1 MVNLREWFTEFNA
14 VAPGTV
20 YSAGHCCISPL
31 VLEGQL
37 AAQRFLLP
45 SGQFALDMRMQNQV
59 VNERSGSPQADD
71 TPYTFAIFQTPV
83 NSYTHTDPWR
93 LFSPDKGTG
102 RRSPGLNQHK
112 FPQSKTPLFSLGQA
126 RQGLEELLLLGVWP
140 KRSDE

>member
-1 MVNLREWFTEFNA
+1 MVTLRGWFTEFNA

-37 AAQRFLLP
+37 AAQCFLLP

-59 VNERSGSPQADD
+59 VNERSGSPQAYD

-83 NSYTHTDPWR
+83 NSYTRTDPWR
-93 LFSPDKGTG
+93 LFSPDKGTWKEKPWLESAQVPPVQNSFVFFG
-102 RRSPGLNQHK
+102 
-112 FPQSKTPLFSLGQA
+112 TGQA
-126 RQGLEELLLLGVWP
+126 RSGGASVAWCLAKE
-140 KRSDE
+140 K